1 MNDFMDCMLRM
12 DIFAGRTARI
22 LSFSTPG
29 KPEKFDRFLAPGT
42 LHSGDSWGLTS
53 EIYPTS

>member
-22 LSFSTPG
+22 LSLFNAQETR
-29 KPEKFDRFLAPGT
+29 KV
-42 LHSGDSWGLTS
+42 
-53 EIYPTS
+53 